1 MDERIRP
8 SGPSPETTSEVTAE
22 IGGKGKRTRERLM
35 DAAYEAILTK
45 GFSGTSIDELVEA
58 AGIKKGGFF
67 YHFRDKGDLARHLLN
82 RFLEEDETVMDELT
96 ARAHASS
103 DDPMQRFLAFLDL
116 YAEAMDQM
124 EELHPGCLVA
134 AILYQE
140 QAFDRDV
147 RQVLFDTAM
156 RWRAR
161 FRQWFLEIET
171 KYRALTPVELDTIA
185 DSFSAVVEGSIVLT
199 RALND
204 HRLLGRQLRLFR
216 DMVKTVYAVR

>member
-1 MDERIRP
+1 MDEANLP
-8 SGPSPETTSEVTAE
+8 GAGVDPTEV
-22 IGGKGKRTRERLM
+22 GGKGKRTRERLM

-67 YHFRDKGDLARHLLN
+67 YHFRDKGDLARQLLT
-82 RFLEEDETVMDELT
+82 RFLEEDEAVMDEMT
-96 ARAHASS
+96 ARAYAVS
-103 DDPMQRFLAFLDL
+103 DDPMRRFLSFLDF
-116 YAEAMDQM
+116 YADAMDEM
-124 EELHPGCLVA
+124 EDLHPGCLVA

-140 QAFDRDV
+140 QAFDREV

-161 FRQWFLEIET
+161 FRQWFQEIEAT
-171 KYRALTPVELDTIA
+171 YQPVTPIEIDTIA
-185 DSFSAVVEGSIVLT
+185 DGFSAVVEGSIVMT

-204 HRLLGRQLRLFR
+204 RKLLGRQLRLFR
-216 DMVKTVYAVR
+216 DMVKTAYAVR